1 MKKDCIT
8 QNKSVILES
17 CILCLARIFS
27 PLALIS
33 VLMLSVGCL
42 GDQHQDT
49 EMPVVTDINWVADYY
64 EGLRISEGEN
74 KLLLLY
80 FGADWCGFCQKMDEE
95 VLNTSEVSS
104 VIHEKFI
111 PVFLNVDLD
120 DNSKLISNYRVT
132 VTPTFI
138 ITSEQE
144 EIIDIV
150 IGFRDRKDFLE
161 FLEG

>member
-1 MKKDCIT
+1 
-8 QNKSVILES
+8 
-17 CILCLARIFS
+17 
-27 PLALIS
+27 
-33 VLMLSVGCL
+33 
-42 GDQHQDT
+42 
-49 EMPVVTDINWVADYY
+49 MPVVTDINWVADYY